1 MRLLFICYLLVI
13 LPAVAWA
20 APSGE
25 ELYARNCAACH
36 GSEGSGGVGVP
47 LALPDFQYGVTDLF
61 LKRTIRFGR
70 PGRVMPAFPE
80 LNDAEV
86 NAIIKHIRS
95 WAPGKPTAFPQH
107 KVKGDPA
114 KGKQLF
120 DKYCAACHGA
130 NGTGG
135 KGTGVTFSRPRN
147 LPIIAPALNN
157 KGFLASASDQLI
169 KAALMNG
176 REGTP
181 MVSFLKQGLSEKDID
196 NIVSYVRSFENQQPA
211 TKEKSLQAH
220 EKTIIYESPYNTEQT
235 IKNIERAAV
244 GKNFRLIRNQT
255 MDDGFV
261 KKEQE
266 NKKQTI
272 IYFCNFGML
281 NEALTI
287 DPRVGLFLPCRVT
300 VVEHD
305 DGKVEVMAINPKY
318 LSVIFNNQELDKLC
332 DGMYETYVNIIEE
345 ATL

>member
-1 MRLLFICYLLVI
+1 M
-13 LPAVAWA
+13 
-20 APSGE
+20 
-25 ELYARNCAACH
+25 
-36 GSEGSGGVGVP
+36 
-47 LALPDFQYGVTDLF
+47 
-61 LKRTIRFGR
+61 
-70 PGRVMPAFPE
+70 
-80 LNDAEV
+80 
-86 NAIIKHIRS
+86 
-95 WAPGKPTAFPQH
+95 
-107 KVKGDPA
+107 
-114 KGKQLF
+114 
-120 DKYCAACHGA
+120 
-130 NGTGG
+130 
-135 KGTGVTFSRPRN
+135 TFSRPRN

-157 KGFLASASDQLI
+157 PGFLAAASDQLI

-181 MVSFLKQGLSEKDID
+181 MVSFLKQGLSENDIN
-196 NIVSYVRSFENQQPA
+196 NIVSYVRSFQQQSR
-211 TKEKSLQAH
+211 KSAQELAEQEQ
-220 EKTIIYESPYNTEQT
+220 EKTIVYESPYSAKQT

-266 NKKQTI
+266 SNKQTI
-272 IYFCNFGML
+272 VYFCNFGML

-300 VVEHD
+300 VVEHE